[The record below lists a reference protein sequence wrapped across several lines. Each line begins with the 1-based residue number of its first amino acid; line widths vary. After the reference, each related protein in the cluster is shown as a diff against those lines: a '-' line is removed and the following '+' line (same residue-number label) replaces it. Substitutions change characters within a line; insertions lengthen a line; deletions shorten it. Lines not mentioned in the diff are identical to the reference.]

1 MKNEIKLN
9 INFPIT
15 ASPVAHDINEDGE
28 DELIITADKIY
39 IFDLKSTDKPILT
52 LEPQK
57 PCASTPAIFKNKIL
71 IAGSD
76 DDNLY
81 FF

>member
-39 IFDLKSTDKPILT
+39 IFDL
-52 LEPQK
+52 
-57 PCASTPAIFKNKIL
+57 
-71 IAGSD
+71 
-76 DDNLY
+76 
-81 FF
+81 